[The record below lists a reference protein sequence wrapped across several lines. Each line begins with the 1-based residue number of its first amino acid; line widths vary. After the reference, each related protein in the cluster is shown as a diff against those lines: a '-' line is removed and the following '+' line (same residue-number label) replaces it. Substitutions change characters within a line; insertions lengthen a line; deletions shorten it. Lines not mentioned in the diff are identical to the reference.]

1 MTFCGQIGTGF
12 RNVAATAASISS
24 TFGFSGTFSAL
35 LQRHEAGDLIP

>member
-1 MTFCGQIGTGF
+1 MTFCGQVGTGF
-12 RNVAATAASISS
+12 RSVAAPASAISS